1 MMRRLT
7 LCLVAVLPLTAA
19 ACGAE
24 ARQPA
29 TASSI
34 VVKDCAGK
42 DVTFS
47 EPPAKVVT
55 LDGYAAQ
62 TMARLGL
69 TGKIVG
75 TGFPAPFAADTSP
88 YKEELAKIPVLA
100 ERVPVTEVVAAQ
112 RPDLVLTA
120 FSAFGG
126 PSGSPKDTDLAT
138 MNAKG
143 LAACMP
149 GGGLARAGGT
159 PSGPAPADLA
169 PIYDYIRKLGTV
181 FGVQDRAGKL
191 IAELRARQDAV
202 RTGGAKPRVMIVQDN
217 PVAGQPIKTSGNG
230 TIAHALLVLAGGE
243 NLFPDVS
250 AMHADVSPEQVVK
263 RDPQVV
269 WVITDY
275 TFAKAKG
282 QELVD
287 QVKQNPLLAGTTA
300 VKQGRVISTS
310 QYLVSFPSPLNL
322 DGLEQLAA
330 GLREGGA

>member
-7 LCLVAVLPLTAA
+7 FCLAVMLPLAA
-19 ACGAE
+19 VGCGGDVRSA
-24 ARQPA
+24 A
-29 TASSI
+29 TGSSI

-69 TGKIVG
+69 TGKIAA
-75 TGFPAPFAADTSP
+75 TGYPAPFTADTSP

-100 ERVPVTEVVAAQ
+100 ERVPVTEVVAGQ
-112 RPDLVLTA
+112 RPDLVLTG

-126 PSGSPKDTDLAT
+126 PPGSPKDTDLTT

-149 GGGLARAGGT
+149 GDGMAMSGGT
-159 PSGPAPADLA
+159 SSQALTDLE
-169 PIYDYIRKLGTV
+169 PTYDYIRKLGTV
-181 FGVQDRAGKL
+181 FGVQDRADKL
-191 IAELRARQDAV
+191 VAELRARQEAV
-202 RTGGAKPRVMIVQDN
+202 KPQGPKPRVMIVQDN
-217 PVAGQPIKTSGNG
+217 PVAGQPIKTSGSG
-230 TIAHALLVLAGGE
+230 TIAHAVLTLAGGE
-243 NLFPDVS
+243 NLFPDVH

-263 RDPQVV
+263 RDPQAI

-275 TFAKAKG
+275 TFAKVKG

-287 QVKQNPLLAGTTA
+287 QVKLNPLLSETTA
-300 VKQGRVISTS
+300 VKQGKVFSTS
-310 QYLVSFPSPLNL
+310 QYLVSFPGPLNL

-330 GLREGGA
+330 DLHAGSS

>member
-7 LCLVAVLPLTAA
+7 LCLVAVLPLAA
-19 ACGAE
+19 AGCGGDAGSV
-24 ARQPA
+24 A
-29 TASSI
+29 TGSSI

-47 EPPAKVVT
+47 GPPAKVVT

-69 TGKIVG
+69 SGKIVG
-75 TGFPAPFAADTSP
+75 TGYPAPFTVDTSP
-88 YKEELAKIPVLA
+88 YKEDLAKVPVLA

-126 PSGSPKDTDLAT
+126 PPGSPKDADLAT

-149 GGGLARAGGT
+149 GGNTASGLAPT
-159 PSGPAPADLA
+159 
-169 PIYDYIRKLGTV
+169 YDYIRKLGTV
-181 FGVQDRAGKL
+181 FGVQDRADQL

-202 RTGGAKPRVMIVQDN
+202 STGGAKPRVMIVQDN

-230 TIAHALLVLAGGE
+230 TIAHAMLTLAGGE

-263 RDPQVV
+263 RDPQVI

-287 QVKQNPLLAGTTA
+287 QVKRNPLLAETTA